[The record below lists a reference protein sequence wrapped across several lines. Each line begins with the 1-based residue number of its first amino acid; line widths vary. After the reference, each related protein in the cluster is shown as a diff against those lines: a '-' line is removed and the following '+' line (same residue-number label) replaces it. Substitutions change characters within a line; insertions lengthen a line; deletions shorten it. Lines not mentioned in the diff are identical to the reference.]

1 MKNLLIRNGTIISPT
16 DGIKFEKRDIL
27 VLHGKIYAIGLNL
40 KEKIRK
46 EKLLTNKE
54 FEIINADNMYI
65 SPGFIDVH
73 THCYKRKLPTGMDSD
88 SIGIEKGST
97 VIFDAGT
104 AGPSNYYDFK
114 KKVYGWV

>member
-1 MKNLLIRNGTIISPT
+1 
-16 DGIKFEKRDIL
+16 
-27 VLHGKIYAIGLNL
+27 
-40 KEKIRK
+40 
-46 EKLLTNKE
+46 
-54 FEIINADNMYI
+54 MYI

-104 AGPSNYYDFK
+104 AGPLNYYDFK
-114 KKVYGWV
+114 KVYG